1 MASNLLDTA
10 WRNFLQAGTKNKVG
24 QAILPADTLSS
35 VSRRRLKAGGSQ
47 DWLPH
52 WASYAPYAAASAAL
66 NLTLTRRLTP
76 GSCMVTPYNA
86 SAASIVFLEWVITT
100 NWVLTDISAIRRV
113 RRAMLAS
120 SSGAST
126 SSITQNGLG

>member
-52 WASYAPYAAASAAL
+52 NSTGPPETSPSD
-66 NLTLTRRLTP
+66 TP
-76 GSCMVTPYNA
+76 AG
-86 SAASIVFLEWVITT
+86 
-100 NWVLTDISAIRRV
+100 
-113 RRAMLAS
+113 RRAPAPLRSPSPPPPPRDRKSTRLNS
-120 SSGAST
+120 SH
-126 SSITQNGLG
+126 LGIS

>member
-1 MASNLLDTA
+1 MGSNLLDTG
-10 WRNFLQAGTKNKVG
+10 WRSFLQAGAKKVG
-24 QAILPADTLSS
+24 QASWPVSS
-35 VSRRRLKAGGSQ
+35 ELRSDAQGGA
-47 DWLPH
+47 LCH
-52 WASYAPYAAASAAL
+52 YAAASVAL

-76 GSCMVTPYNA
+76 GSCMVTPYSA
-86 SAASIVFLEWVITT
+86 SAASMVLLEWVITT

-113 RRAMLAS
+113 RRPMLAS